1 MLHKETI
8 ETGTLELLKKL
19 QSEPL
24 LASFNLVGGTSL
36 ALRLGHRKSV
46 DLDLFS
52 KEDFDMQEVKELLVG
67 KYDFKVGY
75 EKSKTLKGFIG
86 KVMVDL
92 IRYDYPHIQPVE
104 TEEGIRL
111 ESLPDVVAMKLST
124 TCDNGSR
131 IKDFIDIAYL
141 STVYSFEEMLQ
152 FYTQKF
158 PSSNPIVPTK
168 SLVYFDDIN
177 FEENIIM
184 MQGKFDWETIAKR
197 LNDMTADPKLHWKEL
212 KFS

>member
-1 MLHKETI
+1 MLHKETV
-8 ETGTLELLKKL
+8 ETSTLELLKSL

-52 KEDFDMQEVKELLVG
+52 KEDFDLQEIKELIVN
-67 KYDFKVGY
+67 KYNLKVGY
-75 EKSKTLKGFIG
+75 EKGKTLKGFIG

-92 IRYDYPHIQPVE
+92 IRYDYPHIQPIV

-111 ESLPDVVAMKLST
+111 ESLPDIVAMKLSSI
-124 TCDNGSR
+124 CNNGSR

-141 STVYSFEEMLQ
+141 SNLYSFEEMLQ

-168 SLVYFDDIN
+168 SLVYFGDIN
-177 FEENIIM
+177 FDEDIVM
-184 MQGKFDWETIAKR
+184 MQGDFDWKVIAHR
-197 LNDMTADPKLHWKEL
+197 LNEMTADPEKHFTNL
-212 KFS
+212 

>member
-1 MLHKETI
+1 MLHKETV
-8 ETGTLELLKKL
+8 ETSTLELLKSL

-36 ALRLGHRKSV
+36 ALRIGHRKSV

-52 KEDFDMQEVKELLVG
+52 KEDFDLLEVKELLVN
-67 KYDFKVGY
+67 KYNLKVGY
-75 EKSKTLKGFIG
+75 EKGKTLKGFIG
-86 KVMVDL
+86 KVMVDFL
-92 IRYDYPHIQPVE
+92 RYDYPHIQPIE

-111 ESLPDVVAMKLST
+111 ESLPDIVAMKLSSI
-124 TCDNGSR
+124 CDNGSR
-131 IKDFIDIAYL
+131 IKDFMDIAYL
-141 STVYSFEEMLQ
+141 SNLYSFGEMLQ

-177 FEENIIM
+177 FDEDVVM
-184 MQGKFDWETIAKR
+184 MQGKLDWKIIANR
-197 LNDMTADPKLHWKEL
+197 LNEMTADPKRHFGKLQ
-212 KFS
+212 

>member
-1 MLHKETI
+1 
-8 ETGTLELLKKL
+8 
-19 QSEPL
+19 
-24 LASFNLVGGTSL
+24 VGGTSL

-52 KEDFDMQEVKELLVG
+52 KEDFDLQEVKELLVN
-67 KYDFKVGY
+67 KYNLKVGY
-75 EKSKTLKGFIG
+75 KKGKTLKGFIG

-92 IRYDYPHIQPVE
+92 IRYDYPHIQPIV

-111 ESLPDVVAMKLST
+111 ESLPDIVAMKLSSI
-124 TCDNGSR
+124 CDNGSR

-141 STVYSFEEMLQ
+141 SNLYSFEEMLQ

-177 FEENIIM
+177 YDESVIM
-184 MQGKFDWETIAKR
+184 MHEVFDWKVIAKR
-197 LNDMTADPKLHWKEL
+197 LNEMTAYPEKQFTNL
-212 KFS
+212 

>member
-52 KEDFDMQEVKELLVG
+52 KEDFDLQEIKEMLVNQYG
-67 KYDFKVGY
+67 FKVSY
-75 EKSKTLKGFIG
+75 EKGKTLKGFIG

-92 IRYDYPHIQPVE
+92 IRYDYPHIQPIE
-104 TEEGIRL
+104 TEDGIRL
-111 ESLPDVVAMKLST
+111 ESLPDIVAMKLSSI
-124 TCDNGSR
+124 CDNGSR
-131 IKDFIDIAYL
+131 IKDFIDIAHL
-141 STVYSFEEMLQ
+141 SNLYSFEEMLQ

-168 SLVYFDDIN
+168 SLVYFDDII
-177 FEENIIM
+177 FDEDIVM
-184 MQGKFDWETIAKR
+184 MQGDFDWKVIANRLNEMTSHPERHFKR
-197 LNDMTADPKLHWKEL
+197 L
-212 KFS
+212 

>member
-8 ETGTLELLKKL
+8 ETSTLELLKSL

-52 KEDFDMQEVKELLVG
+52 KEDFDLQEIKELLVN
-67 KYDFKVGY
+67 KYDFKVGF
-75 EKSKTLKGFIG
+75 EKGKTLKGFIG

-92 IRYDYPHIQPVE
+92 IRYNYPHISPIEV
-104 TEEGIRL
+104 EEGIRL
-111 ESLPDVVAMKLST
+111 ESLPDIVAMKLSSI
-124 TCDNGSR
+124 CGNGSR

-141 STVYSFEEMLQ
+141 SNIYSFSEMLD
-152 FYTQKF
+152 FYTKKF
-158 PSSNPIVPTK
+158 PSSNPIVPSK
-168 SLVYFDDIN
+168 SLIYFEDIN
-177 FEENIIM
+177 FDESVIM
-184 MQGKFDWETIAKR
+184 MQRKFDWSVIAKR
-197 LNDMTADPKLHWKEL
+197 LNEMTAKPEKH
-212 KFS
+212 F

>member
-1 MLHKETI
+1 MQHKETI
-8 ETGTLELLKKL
+8 ETSTLELLKSL

-52 KEDFDMQEVKELLVG
+52 KEDFALQEIKELLVN

-75 EKSKTLKGFIG
+75 EKGKTLKGFIG

-92 IRYDYPHIQPVE
+92 IRYDYPHIQPIE
-104 TEEGIRL
+104 TEDGIRL
-111 ESLPDVVAMKLST
+111 ESLPDIVAMKLSSI
-124 TCDNGSR
+124 CDNGSR
-131 IKDFIDIAYL
+131 IKDFIDIAHL
-141 STVYSFEEMLQ
+141 SNLYSFEEMLQ

-168 SLVYFDDIN
+168 SLVYFDDII
-177 FEENIIM
+177 FDEDIVM
-184 MQGKFDWETIAKR
+184 MQGDFDWKVIANRLNEMTAHPERHFKR
-197 LNDMTADPKLHWKEL
+197 L
-212 KFS
+212 

>member
-1 MLHKETI
+1 
-8 ETGTLELLKKL
+8 LLKNL

-24 LASFNLVGGTSL
+24 LESFNLVGGTSL

-52 KEDFDMQEVKELLVG
+52 KEDFDLQEVKELLVN
-67 KYDFKVGY
+67 KYNLKVGY
-75 EKSKTLKGFIG
+75 EKGKTLKGFIG

-92 IRYDYPHIQPVE
+92 IRYDYPHIQPIE

-111 ESLPDVVAMKLST
+111 ESLPDIVAMKLSSI
-124 TCDNGSR
+124 CDNGSR

-141 STVYSFEEMLQ
+141 SNLYSFEEMLQ

-177 FEENIIM
+177 YDESVIM
-184 MQGKFDWETIAKR
+184 MHEVFDWKVIAKR
-197 LNDMTADPKLHWKEL
+197 LNEMTAYPEKQFTNL
-212 KFS
+212 

>member
-1 MLHKETI
+1 MLHKETV
-8 ETGTLELLKKL
+8 ETSTLELLKSL

-52 KEDFDMQEVKELLVG
+52 KEDFDLREVKELLVN
-67 KYDFKVGY
+67 KYGLKVGY
-75 EKSKTLKGFIG
+75 EKGKTLKGFIG

-111 ESLPDVVAMKLST
+111 VSLPDIIAMKLSSI
-124 TCDNGSR
+124 CDNGSR

-141 STVYSFEEMLQ
+141 SNLYSFEEMLQ

-168 SLVYFDDIN
+168 SLVYFDDIG
-177 FEENIIM
+177 FDEDIVM
-184 MQGKFDWETIAKR
+184 MQGDLDWKVIANR
-197 LNDMTADPKLHWKEL
+197 LNEMTADPKRHWGKL
-212 KFS
+212 Q

>member
-1 MLHKETI
+1 MLHKETV
-8 ETGTLELLKKL
+8 ETSTLELLKSL
-19 QSEPL
+19 QAEPL

-52 KEDFDMQEVKELLVG
+52 KEDFDLREVKELLVN
-67 KYDFKVGY
+67 KYGFKASY
-75 EKSKTLKGFIG
+75 EKGKTLKGFIG

-92 IRYDYPHIQPVE
+92 IRYDYPHISSIE
-104 TEEGIRL
+104 IEEDIRL
-111 ESLPDVVAMKLST
+111 ESLPDIVAMKLSSI
-124 TCDNGSR
+124 CDNGSR

-141 STVYSFEEMLQ
+141 SNLYSFSEMLN

-168 SLVYFDDIN
+168 SLIYFDDIN
-177 FEENIIM
+177 FEESVIM
-184 MQGKFDWETIAKR
+184 MRGKFDWNSIATR
-197 LNDMTADPKLHWKEL
+197 LNEMTICQNKRFNKKP
-212 KFS
+212 

>member
-1 MLHKETI
+1 MLHKETV
-8 ETGTLELLKKL
+8 ETSTLQLLKSL

-24 LASFNLVGGTSL
+24 LAPFNLVGGTSL

-52 KEDFDMQEVKELLVG
+52 KEDFDLQEVKELLVN
-67 KYDFKVGY
+67 KYDLKVGY
-75 EKSKTLKGFIG
+75 EKGKTLKGFIG

-92 IRYDYPHIQPVE
+92 IRYDYPHIQPIQ

-111 ESLPDVVAMKLST
+111 ESLPDIVAMKLTSF
-124 TCDNGSR
+124 CDNCSR
-131 IKDFIDIAYL
+131 IQDFIDIAYL
-141 STVYSFEEMLQ
+141 SNLYSFSEMLQ

-168 SLVYFDDIN
+168 SLVYFGDIN
-177 FEENIIM
+177 FDEDIVM
-184 MQGKFDWETIAKR
+184 MRGDFDWKVIAHR
-197 LNDMTADPKLHWKEL
+197 LNEMTAYPEKQFTNL
-212 KFS
+212 

>member
-52 KEDFDMQEVKELLVG
+52 KEDFDLQEIKELLVNQYG
-67 KYDFKVGY
+67 FMVGY
-75 EKSKTLKGFIG
+75 EKGKTLKGFIG
-86 KVMVDL
+86 KVLVDL
-92 IRYDYPHIQPVE
+92 IRYDYPHISPIE
-104 TEEGIRL
+104 IEEDIRL
-111 ESLPDVVAMKLST
+111 ESLPDIVAMKLSSI
-124 TCDNGSR
+124 CDNGSR

-141 STVYSFEEMLQ
+141 SNLYSFSEMLD

-168 SLVYFDDIN
+168 SLIYFNDIN
-177 FEENIIM
+177 FEESVIM
-184 MQGKFDWETIAKR
+184 MQGKFDWNAISKR
-197 LNDMTADPKLHWKEL
+197 LNEMTINPDKHFK
-212 KFS
+212 

>member
-1 MLHKETI
+1 MLHKETV
-8 ETGTLELLKKL
+8 ETSTFELLKKM
-19 QSEPL
+19 QAEPL
-24 LASFNLVGGTSL
+24 LSTFNLVGGTSL
-36 ALRLGHRKSV
+36 ALRLGHRKSI

-52 KEDFDMQEVKELLVG
+52 KEDFDLQEVKELLVN

-75 EKSKTLKGFIG
+75 EKGKTLKGFIG

-104 TEEGIRL
+104 TDEGIRL
-111 ESLPDVVAMKLST
+111 ESLPDIVAMKLST
-124 TCDNGSR
+124 ICDNGSR

-141 STVYSFEEMLQ
+141 SNLYSFEEMLQ

-168 SLVYFDDIN
+168 SLVYFEDIN
-177 FEENIIM
+177 FDESVIM
-184 MQGKFDWETIAKR
+184 MQGKFDWEAIAKR
-197 LNDMTADPKLHWKEL
+197 LNDMTIRPEKHYKTL
-212 KFS
+212 

>member
-1 MLHKETI
+1 MLHKETV
-8 ETGTLELLKKL
+8 ETSTLELLKNL

-24 LASFNLVGGTSL
+24 LESFNLVGGTSL

-52 KEDFDMQEVKELLVG
+52 KEDFDLQEVKELLVN
-67 KYDFKVGY
+67 KYNLKVGY
-75 EKSKTLKGFIG
+75 EKGKTLKGFIG

-92 IRYDYPHIQPVE
+92 IRYDYPHIQPIE

-111 ESLPDVVAMKLST
+111 ESLPDIVAMKLSSI
-124 TCDNGSR
+124 CDNGSR

-141 STVYSFEEMLQ
+141 SNLYSFGEMLQ
-152 FYTQKF
+152 FYTRKF

-177 FEENIIM
+177 FDEDIVM
-184 MQGKFDWETIAKR
+184 MQGDFDWKVIANR
-197 LNDMTADPKLHWKEL
+197 LNEMTADPEKHFTNL
-212 KFS
+212 

>member
-19 QSEPL
+19 HSEPL

-52 KEDFDMQEVKELLVG
+52 KEDFDLQEIKELLVNQYG
-67 KYDFKVGY
+67 FMVGY
-75 EKSKTLKGFIG
+75 EKGKTLKGFIG
-86 KVMVDL
+86 KVLVDL
-92 IRYDYPHIQPVE
+92 IRYDYPHISPIE
-104 TEEGIRL
+104 IEEDIRL
-111 ESLPDVVAMKLST
+111 ESLPDIVAMKLSSI
-124 TCDNGSR
+124 CDNGSR

-141 STVYSFEEMLQ
+141 SNLYSFSEMLD

-168 SLVYFDDIN
+168 SLIYFNDIN
-177 FEENIIM
+177 FEESVIM
-184 MQGKFDWETIAKR
+184 MQGKFDWNAISKR
-197 LNDMTADPKLHWKEL
+197 LNEMTINPDKHFK
-212 KFS
+212 

>member
-1 MLHKETI
+1 MLHKETV
-8 ETGTLELLKKL
+8 ETSTLELLKSL

-52 KEDFDMQEVKELLVG
+52 KEDFDLLEVKELLVN
-67 KYDFKVGY
+67 KYNLKVGY
-75 EKSKTLKGFIG
+75 EKGKTLKGFIG

-104 TEEGIRL
+104 TEEGFRL
-111 ESLPDVVAMKLST
+111 ESLSDIVAMKLSSI
-124 TCDNGSR
+124 CDNGSR

-141 STVYSFEEMLQ
+141 SNLYSFSEMLQ

-177 FEENIIM
+177 FGEDIVM
-184 MQGKFDWETIAKR
+184 MQGKLDWKIIANR
-197 LNDMTADPKLHWKEL
+197 LNEMTADPEKQFTNL
-212 KFS
+212 

>member
-52 KEDFDMQEVKELLVG
+52 KEDFDLQENKEMLVNQYG
-67 KYDFKVGY
+67 FKVSY
-75 EKSKTLKGFIG
+75 EKGKTLKGFIG

-92 IRYDYPHIQPVE
+92 IRYDYPHISPVE
-104 TEEGIRL
+104 TEEGIRM

-124 TCDNGSR
+124 ICDNGSR

-141 STVYSFEEMLQ
+141 SNLYSFGEMLQ

-177 FEENIIM
+177 FDEDIVM
-184 MQGKFDWETIAKR
+184 MHGDFDWKVIANRLNEMTSHPERHFKR
-197 LNDMTADPKLHWKEL
+197 L
-212 KFS
+212 

>member
-8 ETGTLELLKKL
+8 ETDTLELLKKL

-52 KEDFDMQEVKELLVG
+52 KEDFDLQEIKELLVNQYG
-67 KYDFKVGY
+67 FKVGY
-75 EKSKTLKGFIG
+75 EKGKTLKGFIG

-92 IRYDYPHIQPVE
+92 IRYDYPHICPIE
-104 TEEGIRL
+104 TEEGIRM

-124 TCDNGSR
+124 ICDNGSR

-141 STVYSFEEMLQ
+141 STVYNFGEMLE
-152 FYTQKF
+152 FYKQKY
-158 PSSNPIVPTK
+158 PSSNPLVPTK
-168 SLVYFDDIN
+168 SLIYFDDIN
-177 FEENIIM
+177 FDEDVVM
-184 MQGKFDWETIAKR
+184 MQGKFDWNSIAAR
-197 LNDMTADPKLHWKEL
+197 LNEMTICQNI
-212 KFS
+212 KFNKKP

>member
-1 MLHKETI
+1 MLHKETV
-8 ETGTLELLKKL
+8 ETSTLQLLKSL

-24 LASFNLVGGTSL
+24 LAPFNLVGGTSL

-52 KEDFDMQEVKELLVG
+52 KEDFDLLEVKELLVN
-67 KYDFKVGY
+67 KYNLKVGY
-75 EKSKTLKGFIG
+75 EKGKTLKGFIG

-92 IRYDYPHIQPVE
+92 IRYDYPHIQPIE

-111 ESLPDVVAMKLST
+111 ESLPDIVAMKLSSI
-124 TCDNGSR
+124 CDNGSR

-141 STVYSFEEMLQ
+141 SNLYSFSEMLQ

-168 SLVYFDDIN
+168 SLVYFGDIN
-177 FEENIIM
+177 FDESAIM
-184 MQGKFDWETIAKR
+184 MQGNFDWKVIANR
-197 LNDMTADPKLHWKEL
+197 LNEMTSHPERHFKHL
-212 KFS
+212 

>member
-8 ETGTLELLKKL
+8 ETSTLELLKKL

-24 LASFNLVGGTSL
+24 LASFNLVEGTSL

-52 KEDFDMQEVKELLVG
+52 KEDFDLQEIKELLVNQ
-67 KYDFKVGY
+67 YDFKVGY
-75 EKSKTLKGFIG
+75 EKGKTLKGFIG

-92 IRYDYPHIQPVE
+92 IRYDYPHISPVE
-104 TEEGIRL
+104 TEESIRM

-124 TCDNGSR
+124 ICDNGSR

-141 STVYSFEEMLQ
+141 STVYNFGEMLE
-152 FYTQKF
+152 FYKQKY
-158 PSSNPIVPTK
+158 PSSNPLVPTK

-177 FEENIIM
+177 FDEDVVM
-184 MQGKFDWETIAKR
+184 MQGKFNWNAIASR
-197 LNDMTADPKLHWKEL
+197 LNEMTLCQNKRYNEKP
-212 KFS
+212 

>member
-8 ETGTLELLKKL
+8 ETSTLELLKRL

-24 LASFNLVGGTSL
+24 LTSFNLVGGTSL

-52 KEDFDMQEVKELLVG
+52 KEDFDLQEIKELLVNQYG
-67 KYDFKVGY
+67 FKVGY
-75 EKSKTLKGFIG
+75 EKGKTLKGFIG

-92 IRYDYPHIQPVE
+92 IRYDYPHISPVE
-104 TEEGIRL
+104 TKEGIRM
-111 ESLPDVVAMKLST
+111 ESLPDVVAMKLYT
-124 TCDNGSR
+124 ICDNGSR

-141 STVYSFEEMLQ
+141 STVYSFGEMLR

-158 PSSNPIVPTK
+158 PSSNPLVPTK

-177 FEENIIM
+177 FNENVVM
-184 MQGKFDWETIAKR
+184 MQGKFDWNSIAARLNEMTICQNKRFDKR
-197 LNDMTADPKLHWKEL
+197 L
-212 KFS
+212 

>member
-1 MLHKETI
+1 MLHKETV
-8 ETGTLELLKKL
+8 ETSTLELLKSL

-24 LASFNLVGGTSL
+24 LAPFNLVGGTSL

-52 KEDFDMQEVKELLVG
+52 KEDFDLLEVKELLVN
-67 KYDFKVGY
+67 KYNLKVGY
-75 EKSKTLKGFIG
+75 EKGKTLKGFIG

-104 TEEGIRL
+104 TEEGFRL
-111 ESLPDVVAMKLST
+111 ESLSDIVAMKLSSI
-124 TCDNGSR
+124 CDNGSR

-141 STVYSFEEMLQ
+141 SNLYSFSEMLQ

-177 FEENIIM
+177 FGEDIVM
-184 MQGKFDWETIAKR
+184 MQGKLDWKIIANR
-197 LNDMTADPKLHWKEL
+197 LNEMTADPEKQFTNL
-212 KFS
+212 

>member
-1 MLHKETI
+1 MLHKETV
-8 ETGTLELLKKL
+8 ETSTLELLKSL

-52 KEDFDMQEVKELLVG
+52 KEDFDLQEVKELLVN
-67 KYDFKVGY
+67 KYGFKASY
-75 EKSKTLKGFIG
+75 EKGKTLKGFIG

-92 IRYDYPHIQPVE
+92 IRYDYPHISSIE
-104 TEEGIRL
+104 IEEDIRL
-111 ESLPDVVAMKLST
+111 ESLPDIVAMKLSSI
-124 TCDNGSR
+124 CDNGSR

-141 STVYSFEEMLQ
+141 SNLYSFSEMLD

-168 SLVYFDDIN
+168 SLIYFDDIN
-177 FEENIIM
+177 FEENVIM
-184 MQGKFDWETIAKR
+184 MQGKYDWNVIAKR
-197 LNDMTADPKLHWKEL
+197 LNEMTANPKRR
-212 KFS
+212 F

>member
-8 ETGTLELLKKL
+8 ETSTLELLKSL

-52 KEDFDMQEVKELLVG
+52 KEDFALQEIKELLVN

-75 EKSKTLKGFIG
+75 EKGKTLKGFIG

-92 IRYDYPHIQPVE
+92 IRYDYPHIQPIE
-104 TEEGIRL
+104 TEDGIRL
-111 ESLPDVVAMKLST
+111 ESLPDIVAMKLSSI
-124 TCDNGSR
+124 CDNGSR
-131 IKDFIDIAYL
+131 IKDFIDIAHL
-141 STVYSFEEMLQ
+141 SNLYSFEEMLQ

-168 SLVYFDDIN
+168 SLVYFDDII
-177 FEENIIM
+177 FDEDIVM
-184 MQGKFDWETIAKR
+184 MQGDFDWKVIANR
-197 LNDMTADPKLHWKEL
+197 LNEITAHPERHFKLL
-212 KFS
+212 

>member
-1 MLHKETI
+1 
-8 ETGTLELLKKL
+8 LLKSL

-52 KEDFDMQEVKELLVG
+52 KEAFDLQEVKELLVN
-67 KYDFKVGY
+67 KYDFKAGY
-75 EKSKTLKGFIG
+75 EKGKTLKGFIS

-111 ESLPDVVAMKLST
+111 ESLPDIVAMKLSSI
-124 TCDNGSR
+124 CDNGSR
-131 IKDFIDIAYL
+131 IKDFIDIAHL
-141 STVYSFEEMLQ
+141 SKLYSFSEMLQ
-152 FYTQKF
+152 FYTQKY

-177 FEENIIM
+177 FDEDIVM
-184 MQGKFDWETIAKR
+184 MKDEFDWTIIENR
-197 LNDMTADPKLHWKEL
+197 LNEMAANPKHCWREL
-212 KFS
+212 Q

>member
-1 MLHKETI
+1 MLHKETV
-8 ETGTLELLKKL
+8 ETSTLELLKNL

-24 LASFNLVGGTSL
+24 LESFNLVGGTSL

-52 KEDFDMQEVKELLVG
+52 KEDFDLQEVKELLVN
-67 KYDFKVGY
+67 KYNLKVGY
-75 EKSKTLKGFIG
+75 EKGKTLKGFIG

-92 IRYDYPHIQPVE
+92 IRYDYPHIQPIE
-104 TEEGIRL
+104 SEEGIRL
-111 ESLPDVVAMKLST
+111 ESLPDIVAMKLSSI
-124 TCDNGSR
+124 CDNGSR

-141 STVYSFEEMLQ
+141 SNLYSFEEMLQ

-177 FEENIIM
+177 YDESVIM
-184 MQGKFDWETIAKR
+184 MHEVFDWKVIAKR
-197 LNDMTADPKLHWKEL
+197 LNEMTAYPEKQFTNL
-212 KFS
+212 

>member
-8 ETGTLELLKKL
+8 ETSTLELLKKL

-24 LASFNLVGGTSL
+24 LAAFNLVGGTSL

-52 KEDFDMQEVKELLVG
+52 KEDFDLQEVKELLVN
-67 KYDFKVGY
+67 KYNLKVGY
-75 EKSKTLKGFIG
+75 EKGKTLKGFIG

-92 IRYDYPHIQPVE
+92 IRYDYPHISPVE
-104 TEEGIRL
+104 TEEGIRM
-111 ESLPDVVAMKLST
+111 ESLPDIVAMKLST
-124 TCDNGSR
+124 ICDNGSR

-141 STVYSFEEMLQ
+141 SNLYSFSEMLQ

-168 SLVYFDDIN
+168 SLVYFGDIN
-177 FEENIIM
+177 FDEDIVM
-184 MQGKFDWETIAKR
+184 MQGDFDWEVIANR
-197 LNDMTADPKLHWKEL
+197 LNEMTAEPEKHFTNL
-212 KFS
+212 

>member
-1 MLHKETI
+1 MLHKETV
-8 ETGTLELLKKL
+8 ETSTLELLKNL

-24 LASFNLVGGTSL
+24 LESFNLVGGTSL

-52 KEDFDMQEVKELLVG
+52 KEDFDLQEVKELLVN
-67 KYDFKVGY
+67 KYNLKVCY
-75 EKSKTLKGFIG
+75 EKGKTLKGFIG

-92 IRYDYPHIQPVE
+92 IRYDYPHIQPIE

-111 ESLPDVVAMKLST
+111 ESLPDIVAMKLSSI
-124 TCDNGSR
+124 CDNGSR

-141 STVYSFEEMLQ
+141 SNLYSFSEMLQ

-177 FEENIIM
+177 FDEDIVM
-184 MQGKFDWETIAKR
+184 MQGKLDWKIIANR
-197 LNDMTADPKLHWKEL
+197 LNEMTAYPENHFTNL
-212 KFS
+212 

>member
-1 MLHKETI
+1 MLHKETV
-8 ETGTLELLKKL
+8 ETSTLELLKSL

-52 KEDFDMQEVKELLVG
+52 KEDFDLQEVKELLVN
-67 KYDFKVGY
+67 KYDLKVGY
-75 EKSKTLKGFIG
+75 EKGKTLKGFIG

-92 IRYDYPHIQPVE
+92 IRYDYPHIQPIE

-111 ESLPDVVAMKLST
+111 ESLPDIVAMKLSSI
-124 TCDNGSR
+124 CDNGSR

-141 STVYSFEEMLQ
+141 SNLYSFSEMLQ
-152 FYTQKF
+152 SYTQKF
-158 PSSNPIVPTK
+158 HSSNPIVPTK

-177 FEENIIM
+177 FDESVIM
-184 MQGKFDWETIAKR
+184 MQGNFDWEVIAHR
-197 LNDMTADPKLHWKEL
+197 LNEMTAYPEKHFTNL
-212 KFS
+212 

>member
-19 QSEPL
+19 QSESL

-52 KEDFDMQEVKELLVG
+52 KEDFDLQEIKELLVNQ
-67 KYDFKVGY
+67 YDFKVGY
-75 EKSKTLKGFIG
+75 EKGKTLKGFIG
-86 KVMVDL
+86 KVMVDF
-92 IRYDYPHIQPVE
+92 IRYDYPHISPIE
-104 TEEGIRL
+104 TEESIRM

-141 STVYSFEEMLQ
+141 STVYNFGEMLE
-152 FYTQKF
+152 FYKQKY
-158 PSSNPIVPTK
+158 PSSNPLIPTK
-168 SLVYFDDIN
+168 SLIYFGDIN
-177 FEENIIM
+177 FDEDVVM
-184 MQGKFDWETIAKR
+184 MQGKFDWNSIAAR
-197 LNDMTADPKLHWKEL
+197 LNEMTICQNI
-212 KFS
+212 KFNEKP